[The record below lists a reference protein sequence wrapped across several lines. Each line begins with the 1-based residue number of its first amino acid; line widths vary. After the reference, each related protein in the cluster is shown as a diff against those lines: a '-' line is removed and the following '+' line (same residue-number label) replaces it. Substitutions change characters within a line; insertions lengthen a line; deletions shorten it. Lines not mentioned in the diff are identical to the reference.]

1 MLKAKDKAQ
10 MDGYFA
16 KMDELTTDEKMSA
29 RFQFMLRDL
38 KDMRTK
44 GWVPR
49 RAAAGPQV
57 LEDVQKEVEVEGG
70 FALSR

>member
-1 MLKAKDKAQ
+1 

-16 KMDELTTDEKMSA
+16 KMDEITTDEKMSA
-29 RFQFMLRDL
+29 RFQFMLLDL
-38 KDMRTK
+38 KDMQTK